1 MPRWD
6 GVSIFDIVV
15 RAVGIGRWLRA
26 VVFSGDVHVLT
37 QSFVECDCYR
47 SR

>member
-15 RAVGIGRWLRA
+15 RAVGIGRCLIA
-26 VVFSGDVHVLT
+26 VVFSGDAHVLT
-37 QSFVECDCYR
+37 QSFVEWDVLPE
-47 SR
+47 